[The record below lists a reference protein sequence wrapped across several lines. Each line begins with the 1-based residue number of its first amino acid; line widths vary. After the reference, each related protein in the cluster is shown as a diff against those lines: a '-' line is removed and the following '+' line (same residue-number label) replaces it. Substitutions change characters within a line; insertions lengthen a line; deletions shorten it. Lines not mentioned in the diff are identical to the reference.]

1 MNLTTLTSELR
12 HFLEMDWWALALGL
26 AVIIAA
32 LTAGLVLHG
41 LLFLML
47 RRAAPDSPS
56 SILALIPRHLAAPS
70 RLLFPLLVLTM
81 VVPGLI
87 LPQEVQESVQHAL
100 SILFILAVAWSL
112 IRLTS
117 LLQEVVLGR
126 FHLNIRDNLR
136 ARKIHTQIA
145 ILRRIL
151 IFIISII
158 ALSSMLMTLDNVRQI
173 GVSLLASAGVIG
185 IIAGFAAQRSIAT
198 LFAGIQVA
206 LTQPIRLD
214 DVVIVEGEWG
224 RIEEITL
231 TYVVIRIWDL
241 RRLIVPITHF
251 MEQPF
256 QNWTRVSANILGT
269 VFLYTDYSIP
279 VEALREE
286 LHRILEDSPGWDG
299 QVWGLQ
305 VTNATE
311 QTLELRAL
319 MSAEDA
325 GSAWDLRCHVREKL
339 LSFVQQNYPQSL
351 PRVRAEMAVNGAEGK
366 QPLDEATTSAGLNQG

>member
-1 MNLTTLTSELR
+1 L
-12 HFLEMDWWALALGL
+12 DWWALALGL

-305 VTNATE
+305 VTNASE

-339 LSFVQQNYPQSL
+339 LSFVQQNYPESL
-351 PRVRAEMAVNGAEGK
+351 PRVRAEIAVNGAEGREFLK
-366 QPLDEATTSAGLNQG
+366 EKEPEARGRQA